1 MTTIIIIVIFVKIK
15 IGIQTEKMKKASTQS
30 MVNNKFFEDIKS
42 FMGENANLCYQCKK
56 CSVGCPVINETD
68 YSPHQIIHAL
78 RLGMKDLVLNSKMIW
93 LCVAC
98 ETCTTRCPQGVDI
111 VKIMDASRIFNRKEK
126 VPPGIKEI
134 PAFHKSV
141 LQIISIFGR
150 MYEFGVVI
158 LLKLRTKG
166 FTKDIN
172 MGLRLIKIKKLALL
186 PDLATLLKINRMFA
200 RALKM
205 EKNSL

>member
-1 MTTIIIIVIFVKIK
+1 MKTVNTQNIVD
-15 IGIQTEKMKKASTQS
+15 TE
-30 MVNNKFFEDIKS
+30 FFNSIKS

-68 YSPHQIIHAL
+68 YAPHQIIHAL
-78 RLGMKDLVLNSKMIW
+78 RLGMKDLVLHSQMIW

-111 VKIMDASRIFNRKEK
+111 VKIMDASRIFARKEK
-126 VPPGIKEI
+126 VTPGIKEI

-141 LQIISIFGR
+141 LQVVSIFGR
-150 MYEFGVVI
+150 MWEFGVI
-158 LLKLRTKG
+158 MLLKFRTKG
-166 FTKDIN
+166 FTRDIN
-172 MGLRLIKIKKLALL
+172 LGLRLIKIKKLALL

-200 RALKM
+200 KALKM
-205 EKNSL
+205 EKKSL